1 MSYQPYNRNAKSLV
15 YFGDAGADA
24 LFQSRSDLKFD
35 DGGNG
40 KLIIPDGGYIGSVGD
55 DDAIQIG
62 ASGNVTFSQ
71 DIIVQGDFTVNG
83 TTTTVNTT
91 NLVVTDSL
99 IELSNGATSATNDA
113 GFIVERGS
121 SGDNA
126 AFVWDETAGRFT
138 LGTTTAT
145 GASNGNLTI
154 TTGSLAANIVGDV
167 TGDLTGNAD
176 TATALE
182 TARNFSLTGE
192 VTASAVSF
200 DGQGNVQ
207 LSAVLDST
215 AITGQGAKS
224 SAASNDLLLIADSAD
239 SNNLKKVTKGQF
251 ISDLGGGTMSSFT
264 LAGDSGSSQTIEDSN
279 TMTLTG
285 GSQAM
290 ITVAAGATDTA
301 TFSIASAIAGTGVEF
316 DSSQGISVTAGTGI
330 TVDGNGVH
338 ASLNSYTVQSTA
350 ANSITTTTSRTY
362 SVQVDS
368 SDNLVVNVPWTDVNE
383 LTTEEVEDIVG
394 GMVTGG
400 TETLISVTYSD
411 NAGSNGKLNF
421 VVDNDLSNYSN
432 ASSNF
437 FDTAGDGLTS
447 TGSTVNVVGG
457 DGITANANE
466 IEVTVDGTTVELSA
480 TDGTGAV
487 RVKALGIDTAQ
498 LAADAVDGTKI
509 ADDAINSEHIAAGA
523 VDLEHMSANSVDS
536 DQYVDGSIDTVHIG
550 NLQVTTGKLA
560 ADAVDG
566 TKLADDAV
574 NSEHIADGA
583 IDLVHMSANSVDSD
597 QYVDGSIDTVHIA
610 DDAVTEAKRSRS
622 VATTSSTG
630 NISTDIV
637 LGTSGSGGITLTLPT
652 SSLNDGQ
659 MVIVKKV
666 DSGAGALTIQGPA
679 NAVDGA
685 TTKALYHQYET
696 MTLVYSTTNSAWYIV

>member
-1 MSYQPYNRNAKSLV
+1 
-15 YFGDAGADA
+15 
-24 LFQSRSDLKFD
+24 
-35 DGGNG
+35 
-40 KLIIPDGGYIGSVGD
+40 
-55 DDAIQIG
+55 
-62 ASGNVTFSQ
+62 
-71 DIIVQGDFTVNG
+71 
-83 TTTTVNTT
+83 
-91 NLVVTDSL
+91 
-99 IELSNGATSATNDA
+99 
-113 GFIVERGS
+113 
-121 SGDNA
+121 
-126 AFVWDETAGRFT
+126 
-138 LGTTTAT
+138 
-145 GASNGNLTI
+145 
-154 TTGSLAANIVGDV
+154 
-167 TGDLTGNAD
+167 
-176 TATALE
+176 
-182 TARNFSLTGE
+182 
-192 VTASAVSF
+192 
-200 DGQGNVQ
+200 
-207 LSAVLDST
+207 
-215 AITGQGAKS
+215 
-224 SAASNDLLLIADSAD
+224 
-239 SNNLKKVTKGQF
+239 
-251 ISDLGGGTMSSFT
+251 
-264 LAGDSGSSQTIEDSN
+264 
-279 TMTLTG
+279 
-285 GSQAM
+285 
-290 ITVAAGATDTA
+290 
-301 TFSIASAIAGTGVEF
+301 
-316 DSSQGISVTAGTGI
+316 
-330 TVDGNGVH
+330 
-338 ASLNSYTVQSTA
+338 
-350 ANSITTTTSRTY
+350 
-362 SVQVDS
+362 
-368 SDNLVVNVPWTDVNE
+368 
-383 LTTEEVEDIVG
+383 
-394 GMVTGG
+394 MVTGG